1 MNEAKLAIGD
11 GRDRRTKLPGR
22 LSAKEVLERY
32 KNEDLPAFAGLELT
46 DVNQVGL
53 FGERPLGV
61 AACRGSLEELYALLD
76 GGADIDALGEL
87 GHTALHEATAQGHFD
102 AVKVLLEFGARKDIR
117 SELGYTPL
125 ELALLYG
132 RQDLADLLK

>member
-1 MNEAKLAIGD
+1 MEIND
-11 GRDRRTKLPGR
+11 GRDNRIKYRGR
-22 LSAKEVLERY
+22 LNAKDVLERY
-32 KNEDLPAFAGLELT
+32 KSDNLPAFAEMDLT

-53 FGERPLGV
+53 FGERPLDV
-61 AACRGSLEELYALLD
+61 AACRGNLEELYALLD

-87 GHTALHEATAQGHFD
+87 GHTALHQATSQGHFD

-125 ELALLYG
+125 ELATLHG
-132 RQDLADLLK
+132 RQDLVDLLK